1 MHYINRV
8 ISSLVDVGDIPFN
21 HILHD
26 FVADFNLF
34 KTVVLLFLKIILLF
48 LKLSHLSLFRI
59 LFQLHHIILF

>member
-8 ISSLVDVGDIPFN
+8 ISSLVDVRDIPFN

-26 FVADFNLF
+26 FVIHFNLF
-34 KTVVLLFLKIILLF
+34 KTVVFLLLKIILLF

-59 LFQLHHIILF
+59 LFQLDHIILF